1 MEFYISPDQREAVE
15 RKINLMFKHVEHKP
29 KVTFGVVEQIVK
41 HTTYDLGYDGYEHRK
56 EKINAIHV
64 EIEDIAAGD
73 WTLVASVDYL
83 QGILTICDSKR
94 FKEIPQQYGLNYMK
108 CDHCGA
114 VHRSRKESHILYNT
128 KTGEWMQVGSTCVN
142 KMINGGKYLNGL
154 MLKLWNVVKM
164 FGGCDEEEWFGGG
177 WRPSKKYLFEGI
189 PVKDAFECCLAY
201 MEENGEVWQKA
212 EWEQG
217 RKVVD
222 STNDHLICWFKD
234 NHAKRKQDDKLFN
247 AVKDYYMAMER
258 GEDGEY
264 NGPSLTQKIIDAF
277 NNDFIALCELYVAW
291 FSISNYKKH
300 LLTADFAELVKSKGV
315 EKGMKLDIC
324 GKLEAQNYISFADED
339 GYYFGIGQSYAFE
352 TVFEDQNTGLIFK
365 KNVSEKYV
373 IEPFLCEDG
382 LYRFNADVKYIA
394 LKGCYVGLGGRLR
407 KQKKVKYVTN
417 KD

>member
-41 HTTYDLGYDGYEHRK
+41 HTTYDYGFHGYEHCK
-56 EKINAIHV
+56 EKISAIHV

-73 WTLVASVDYL
+73 WTLVASVDYT

-108 CDHCGA
+108 CDHCGT

-128 KTGEWMQVGSTCVN
+128 KTNQWMQVGSTCVN

-154 MLKLWNVVKM
+154 MLKLWKTIKM
-164 FGGCDEEEWFGGG
+164 FGGCDEEEWSGGG

-217 RKVVD
+217 RKIVD
-222 STNDHLICWFKD
+222 STNDYLMCWFKD
-234 NHAKRKQDDKLFN
+234 NNAKRKQDDELFN
-247 AVKDYYMAMER
+247 AVKDYFMTMER
-258 GEDGEY
+258 GEDDEY
-264 NGPSLTQKIIDAF
+264 DGPSLTQKIINAF

-324 GKLEAQNYISFADED
+324 GKLLSCNYVYDEYAV
-339 GYYFGIGQSYAFE
+339 GYMPSYWYE
-352 TVFEDQNTGLIFK
+352 TSWQDQTTGLIFK
-365 KNVSEKYV
+365 KNISQKDV

-382 LYRFNADVKYIA
+382 LYRFNADIKYIA

-407 KQKKVKYVTN
+407 KQKKVKYVKT
-417 KD
+417 KDNDC

>member
-1 MEFYISPDQREAVE
+1 MEFYISPDQRESVE

-41 HTTYDLGYDGYEHRK
+41 HTTYDLGYDGYKHRK

-73 WTLVASVDYL
+73 WILVASVYYQ

-94 FKEIPQQYGLNYMK
+94 FKDIPPQYGLSYMK
-108 CDHCGA
+108 CDHCGT

-128 KTGEWMQVGSTCVN
+128 KTNQWMQVGSTCVN
-142 KMINGGKYLNGL
+142 KMIHGGKYLNGL

-164 FGGCDEEEWFGGG
+164 FGGCNEEEWSGGG

-201 MEENGEVWQKA
+201 MEENGDVWQKA
-212 EWEQG
+212 EWENG

-222 STNDHLICWFKD
+222 STNDYLMSWFKGD
-234 NHAKRKQDDKLFN
+234 PTKRKQDDDLFN
-247 AVKDYYMAMER
+247 AVKDYYTSMER
-258 GEDGEY
+258 GEDDVYDGA
-264 NGPSLTQKIIDAF
+264 SLTQKIIDAF

-300 LLTADFAELVKSKGV
+300 LLTADFEELVKSRGV
-315 EKGMKLDIC
+315 EKGMKLDIS
-324 GKLEAQNYISFADED
+324 GKLMACNYVHDE
-339 GYYFGIGQSYAFE
+339 YAVWYE
-352 TVFEDQNTGLIFK
+352 TFWEDQTTKLVFK
-365 KNVSEKYV
+365 KNVSQKEV
-373 IEPFLCEDG
+373 IDPFLCEDG

>member
-1 MEFYISPDQREAVE
+1 MEFYISPDQRESVE

-29 KVTFGVVEQIVK
+29 KVTFGVVEKIVK
-41 HTTYDLGYDGYEHRK
+41 HTTYDYGFDGYKHYK
-56 EKINAIHV
+56 EKISAIHV

-108 CDHCGA
+108 CDYCGA
-114 VHRSRKESHILYNT
+114 VHRNRKESHILYNT
-128 KTGEWMQVGSTCVN
+128 KTNEWMQVGSTCVN
-142 KMINGGKYLNGL
+142 KMIDGGKYLNGL

-164 FGGCDEEEWFGGG
+164 FGGCDEEEWFRGG

-189 PVKDAFECCLAY
+189 PVKDALECCLAY
-201 MEENGEVWQKA
+201 MEENGDAWQKA

-217 RKVVD
+217 RKIVD
-222 STNDHLICWFKD
+222 GTNDHLICWFKD
-234 NHAKRKQDDKLFN
+234 NNAKRKQDDDLFN
-247 AVKDYYMAMER
+247 AVKSYFLAMER
-258 GEDGEY
+258 GEDDEY
-264 NGPSLTQKIIDAF
+264 DGPSLTQKIIDAF

-300 LLTADFAELVKSKGV
+300 LLTADFEGLVKSKGV

-324 GKLEAQNYISFADED
+324 GKLLACNYVHDEYAVGYMPSCWYEISW
-339 GYYFGIGQSYAFE
+339 
-352 TVFEDQNTGLIFK
+352 EDQNTKLIFK
-365 KNVSEKYV
+365 KNISQKEV

-394 LKGCYVGLGGRLR
+394 LKGCYVGLSGRLR
-407 KQKKVKYVTN
+407 KMPTQKN
-417 KD
+417 

>member
-41 HTTYDLGYDGYEHRK
+41 HTTYDLGYDGYEHCK

-73 WTLVASVDYL
+73 WTLVASVDYQ
-83 QGILTICDSKR
+83 QGILTICNSKR

-114 VHRSRKESHILYNT
+114 VHRSRNESHILHNT
-128 KTGEWMQVGSTCVN
+128 KTGQWMQVGSTCVN

-154 MLKLWNVVKM
+154 MIKLWNVVKI
-164 FGGCDEEEWFGGG
+164 FGGCDEEEWSGGG

-201 MEENGEVWQKA
+201 MEEKGDVWQKA
-212 EWEQG
+212 EWGQR
-217 RKVVD
+217 RKIVD
-222 STNDHLICWFKD
+222 STNDHLMCWFKD
-234 NHAKRKQDDKLFN
+234 NNAKRKQDDDLFN
-247 AVKDYYMAMER
+247 AVKSYFLAMER
-258 GEDGEY
+258 GEDDEY

-324 GKLEAQNYISFADED
+324 GKLLSCNYVYDEYAV
-339 GYYFGIGQSYAFE
+339 GYMPSYWYE
-352 TVFEDQNTGLIFK
+352 TSWQDQTTGLIFK
-365 KNVSEKYV
+365 KNISQKDV

-382 LYRFNADVKYIA
+382 LYRFNADIKYIA
-394 LKGCYVGLGGRLR
+394 LKGCYVGLSGRLR